1 MFVDEIKPFSD
12 KLNIGRH
19 LDLPIFSTIFKQ
31 KSNRNFFTGLPPH
44 PMVPRVESQHP
55 QWANL
60 NVRQALPMNKQ
71 DFNLAFGYEL
81 TPAAF
86 FNFKN
91 NLISVA
97 RIISR
102 TPIGISFKQTGKMTS
117 KKIRLFLTPISK
129 ISCPLF
135 DYLNSKSNLNLPR
148 IDSQSLQ
155 GPGYLS
161 RLDA

>member
-1 MFVDEIKPFSD
+1 MSE
-12 KLNIGRH
+12 
-19 LDLPIFSTIFKQ
+19 
-31 KSNRNFFTGLPPH
+31 
-44 PMVPRVESQHP
+44 
-55 QWANL
+55 
-60 NVRQALPMNKQ
+60 Q
-71 DFNLAFGYEL
+71 DFDLAFGYEL

-91 NLISVA
+91 NLTFVA

-102 TPIGISFKQTGKMTS
+102 TPTGISFKQTGKMTS

-148 IDSQSLQ
+148 IDHKGFSKLTKLRGIVISLKDFLTKLHFNKIKSPAQ
-155 GPGYLS
+155 RDKYDEVINIG
-161 RLDA
+161 